1 MHILPLSDYD
11 VFIGD
16 CRPELKKF
24 LDRHSYSQIIVTV
37 DEHTRE
43 HCLPYL
49 KDSLG
54 NQKLTVIRIPA
65 GELHKNL
72 ETCQLI
78 WQEMLKA
85 AADRKALAINLG
97 GALILER
104 KWNRAE
110 AILRQATTANPH
122 NIMLWTNLAAAH
134 LGNWETAGPKQQER
148 AIAAYEKALALD
160 PQAPNIHY
168 HLGLIYKERRDWR
181 NAIAYFE
188 QALAVAP
195 NDRDARRW
203 LDQIN
208 AIRADEA
215 DSEQP

>member
-1 MHILPLSDYD
+1 MTNELEKSAAFRQTLNESARLLQANRPGEAITLLEPLWDQAPGNVD
-11 VFIGD
+11 V
-16 CRPELKKF
+16 
-24 LDRHSYSQIIVTV
+24 
-37 DEHTRE
+37 
-43 HCLPYL
+43 
-49 KDSLG
+49 
-54 NQKLTVIRIPA
+54 
-65 GELHKNL
+65 
-72 ETCQLI
+72 
-78 WQEMLKA
+78 
-85 AADRKALAINLG
+85 AINLG
-97 GALILER
+97 GALILQR

-134 LGNWETAGPKQQER
+134 LGNLETAGPKQQER